1 LRVPARMLVH
11 LVLSIAPI
19 LTPAA
24 TPIPHTLTAMA
35 PVEIW
40 AQGLGDLRGIAVDVE
55 GRAWVTDYS
64 RGRVLRVERTGT
76 ARVVATGL
84 RGPVGIAL
92 DDIGRVLVAEEA
104 AGRIVEVGPRGMIG
118 VVASGL
124 ASPRWLAL
132 GGAGTIYVSARRRGA
147 EHGDD
152 DGRPG
157 VVLALHDG
165 ARPTLV
171 LHGLRDP
178 EGLAVRDGV
187 LYVAT
192 RGWQPGDHDSVLRVP
207 LASAEPVTALADETV
222 RKPVGVAVDLAGHV
236 FVSSHRVTLS
246 DEHLIG
252 VIARLGDAATTDVFA
267 GGADEPQGLAF
278 DHDGNLY
285 LAESKAGRVV
295 RFLAPRAPAL
305 GRVPEWT
312 KEPSVV
318 VSGRAEA
325 DARVEAA
332 TGDTTAQVFAGET
345 GAFALTLPLARNAIN
360 RLAVR
365 AIGHDGAGLTSP
377 VVRVA
382 LVHDATPPTLALDS
396 QPSGALVRG
405 SVTIHAT
412 AADAGAEV
420 ATLDLLV
427 NGRSLAAT
435 VAPPLPA
442 ASALAGAEWNSASGP
457 DGVYT
462 LAASATDR
470 AGNVTSVTRTIT
482 VDNTPPQT
490 EIAGPEDTAGA
501 LRFTFAG
508 RDNLTPSGELEF
520 AWRVDAGA
528 WSAFSRTVD
537 VTVAG
542 LTTGAHRI
550 EAKARDRAGNEEAT
564 PAALAFAIAGRTLA
578 VTIVEPPSGAVVPA
592 GIVLVRGSVEPA
604 DGEIGVTVNGLPG
617 WLDGATFTAVA
628 EIDPGSTSIV
638 ATAVA
643 AEGRSG
649 RATIPITVADT
660 VSATLMASPWSGV
673 APLTVRFSLT
683 RELPGVR
690 VELDADGDGVMDFT
704 GEALDD
710 HVVTYTRPGTYVARA
725 ITTDAAGTPR
735 SARAVVR
742 VFDPAGL
749 DGQLRARWG
758 AMRDALRRGDVA
770 AGVSHIVARRRAD
783 YEAAFRLLG
792 ASLPAIDTILTDL
805 TPIKVRNASAIYE
818 MRRTDDGVLK
828 SFEIR
833 FAIDG
838 DGVWRVEAF

>member
-1 LRVPARMLVH
+1 MRVPARMLVH

-64 RGRVLRVERTGT
+64 GGRVLRVERTGT

-92 DDIGRVLVAEEA
+92 DDTGRVLVAEEA
-104 AGRIVEVGPRGMIG
+104 AGRIVAVGPQGTLD

-124 ASPRWLAL
+124 DSPRWLAP
-132 GGAGTIYVSARRRGA
+132 GADGTIYVSARQRGT
-147 EHGDD
+147 EHGD

-157 VVLALHDG
+157 VVLALHDAAG
-165 ARPTLV
+165 PALI

-178 EGLAVRDGV
+178 EGLAVHDGV

-192 RGWQPGDHDSVLRVP
+192 RGRQHGDHDSVLRVP
-207 LASAEPVTALADETV
+207 LASPERVAAVGDETV
-222 RKPVGVAVDLAGHV
+222 RKPVGVAVDPAGHV

-267 GGADEPQGLAF
+267 GGADEPQGLTF

-285 LAESKAGRVV
+285 LTERKAGRVV
-295 RFLAPRAPAL
+295 RFVAPHAPAL
-305 GRVPEWT
+305 ERVPEWT
-312 KEPSVV
+312 KQPTVV
-318 VSGRAEA
+318 VSGQAEA
-325 DARVEAA
+325 DTRVEAA
-332 TGDTTAQVFAGET
+332 TGDTTAQVFTGET

-377 VVRVA
+377 AVHAAV
-382 LVHDATPPTLALDS
+382 VHDATPPALALDS
-396 QPSGALVRG
+396 PASGALVSG
-405 SVTIHAT
+405 SVTVRAT

-427 NGRSLAAT
+427 NGRRLAAMVT
-435 VAPPLPA
+435 PPLPA
-442 ASALAGAEWNSASGP
+442 ASALADAEWNTAAGA

-482 VDNTPPQT
+482 VDNTPPRT
-490 EIAGPEDTAGA
+490 EIAGPQDTAGGV
-501 LRFTFAG
+501 RFTLAG
-508 RDNLTPSGELEF
+508 SDNLTPSGELEF

-528 WSAFSRTVD
+528 WSPFSRTVD
-537 VTVAG
+537 VTLTG
-542 LTTGAHRI
+542 LATGAHRL
-550 EAKARDRAGNEEAT
+550 EAKARDRAGNEET
-564 PAALAFAIAGRTLA
+564 PPAALPFSVAGRTLA
-578 VTIVEPPSGAVVPA
+578 VTIVEPSSGAVVPA

-617 WLDGATFTAVA
+617 WLEGATFTAVA
-628 EIDPGSTSIV
+628 EIDPDSTSIL
-638 ATAVA
+638 ATAVT

-649 RATIPITVADT
+649 RATIPITVADAAST
-660 VSATLMASPWSGV
+660 TLMASPWSGV

-683 RELPGVR
+683 RELPAVR
-690 VELDADGDGVMDFT
+690 VELDADGDGVIDFA

-710 HVVTYTRPGTYVARA
+710 HVVTYARPGTYVARA
-725 ITTDAAGTPR
+725 ITTDAAGTSR

-749 DGQLRARWG
+749 DGQLRAKWG

-792 ASLPAIDTILTDL
+792 ASLPVIDTILTDL
-805 TPIKVRNASAIYE
+805 TPLTVRNASAIYE